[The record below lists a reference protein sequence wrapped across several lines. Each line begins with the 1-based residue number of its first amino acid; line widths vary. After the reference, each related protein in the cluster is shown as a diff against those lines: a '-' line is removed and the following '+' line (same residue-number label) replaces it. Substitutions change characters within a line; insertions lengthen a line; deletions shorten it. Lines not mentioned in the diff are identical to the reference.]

1 MTFLWNDFS
10 REPPRYE
17 YLLWRIAILGLEVF
31 YVWDAVVTWA
41 VRGHQEI
48 IELNPVI
55 AGLQQI
61 EPVYYVSYRTGAFLL
76 LNLLLW
82 QVHLEAPESFESRW
96 FKAVILAGA
105 LIYALPMVTVLR
117 FLF

>member
-1 MTFLWNDFS
+1 M
-10 REPPRYE
+10 
-17 YLLWRIAILGLEVF
+17 LWRIAILGLEIF
-31 YVWDAVVTWA
+31 YVWDAMVTWA

-48 IELNPVI
+48 TELNPVI

-96 FKAVILAGA
+96 FKAVILAGT
-105 LIYALPMVTVLR
+105 LIYALPMVTVLH